1 MKKYLFLLFLFVI
14 YLIIIIKPKT
24 SNVFLSN
31 EMNKNGVSSY
41 TINFD
46 LGINSNDLKKIFDL
60 YDNDFLITN
69 INDFNVKC
77 SNFNDCIKE
86 IYEQENIS
94 FEINYLINGFKI
106 NSIEIITYDDINNFL
121 FENKIVHSI
130 Y

>member
-46 LGINSNDLKKIFDL
+46 LGINT
-60 YDNDFLITN
+60 LIWEN
-69 INDFNVKC
+69 PDPGVMVGSSAQSLF
-77 SNFNDCIKE
+77 SIK
-86 IYEQENIS
+86 
-94 FEINYLINGFKI
+94 
-106 NSIEIITYDDINNFL
+106 
-121 FENKIVHSI
+121 
-130 Y
+130 

>member
-31 EMNKNGVSSY
+31 EMNKKSVSSY

-46 LGINSNDLKKIFDL
+46 LGINSNDLKKIFDS

-69 INDFNVKC
+69 INDFYVKC
-77 SNFNDCIKE
+77 SNFDDCIKD
-86 IYEQENIS
+86 IYMQENIS
-94 FEINYLINGFKI
+94 FETNYLINGFKI
-106 NSIEIITYDDINNFL
+106 NSIEIIAYDDINSFL
-121 FENKIVHSI
+121 VKNEIIHSI